1 MTSEVLKF
9 TNNDTAR
16 IRSQQKE
23 IKLDLELDSCEP
35 KEKIKEICFELIFS
49 YVFFLLFDKESK
61 CLIRDQQMPL
71 GVNLIENDKW
81 LKERNHKVKEDK
93 PKDGNKKRKRKRT
106 QIMKIKN
113 ENKIHIR
120 RK

>member
-71 GVNLIENDKW
+71 GVNLKSREGNSQTGQRTNCGWNPVW
-81 LKERNHKVKEDK
+81 LE
-93 PKDGNKKRKRKRT
+93 GS
-106 QIMKIKN
+106 
-113 ENKIHIR
+113 
-120 RK
+120 